1 MCRRICE
8 KEGKAVAVSEK
19 CDGGWRERWTLVLT
33 VESDRR
39 VNRLAS
45 LSAPLSF
52 FLLLS
57 AVLFSFHISFLAHSG
72 SFSSTCCAGRKVEN
86 RSCEITDRHFLLSP
100 SLSPSLPL
108 SSCVCRTLSRGG
120 GVEEERKRFIFIL
133 SSFSILPQGK
143 NNLTS
148 FILHLTVSPS
158 LSPPPPLPPPLSLTH
173 SKDYGSRERST
184 SVRTRKWIY
193 WFSLL

>member
-1 MCRRICE
+1 MCRSNCE
-8 KEGKAVAVSEK
+8 KEGKPAWLPSQHLFPSS
-19 CDGGWRERWTLVLT
+19 CC
-33 VESDRR
+33 
-39 VNRLAS
+39 S
-45 LSAPLSF
+45 LLCF
-52 FLLLS
+52 
-57 AVLFSFHISFLAHSG
+57 FSFHISFLAHSG

-108 SSCVCRTLSRGG
+108 SLPVSVGLS
-120 GVEEERKRFIFIL
+120 VEVGEWRKRGNVLFLFSPPSQFCLRARITWPAL
-133 SSFSILPQGK
+133 SF
-143 NNLTS
+143 T
-148 FILHLTVSPS
+148 S
-158 LSPPPPLPPPLSLTH
+158 LSPPLSLSPSSPLPPSLTH